1 MKRMMGTVLIAGFLV
16 VTADL
21 KAAEKR
27 FDRVKS
33 MDGPKPEVA
42 LTNGPQLLAVNDF
55 GSPPPAPA
63 KDGVFQAPANDP
75 AQRHRQTRQCHR
87 PLSHRWSGPAIPRL
101 PLPLPEAAPPGR
113 WSA

>member
-21 KAAEKR
+21 EAAQRR

-42 LTNGPQLLAVNDF
+42 LTNGLQLVAASDF

-63 KDGVFQAPANDP
+63 ENPVFQAP
-75 AQRHRQTRQCHR
+75 
-87 PLSHRWSGPAIPRL
+87 GK
-101 PLPLPEAAPPGR
+101 
-113 WSA
+113 